1 MPRGCADCR
10 GPRTSRAGELGT
22 PKGAGQGRWV
32 LRPGAAAPGVRPALP
47 AWTLPSPPSPSSPLP
62 SWVLGQREGCG
73 RAEPQGACGG
83 GRKGR
88 GAPEHPAGREKPTDQ
103 REPRASAPLAPA
115 MWGLLLA
122 LAAFAPAVDV
132 GLGASGASVLGLA
145 LPATTEARGSTPA
158 PQSSPVQP
166 PAGKDNGERPD
177 RGPASRLPS
186 SPVCCMPT
194 LPRHTHTR
202 AHTLPAWSLCADPSW
217 THTSTHSF
225 PPPRY
230 GC

>member
-1 MPRGCADCR
+1 MGAETRG
-10 GPRTSRAGELGT
+10 GSS
-22 PKGAGQGRWV
+22 
-32 LRPGAAAPGVRPALP
+32 GVRPALS

-62 SWVLGQREGCG
+62 SWVRGQREGCG

-88 GAPEHPAGREKPTDQ
+88 GAPEHPAGREEPTDQ

-122 LAAFAPAVDV
+122 LAAFAPAVGV
-132 GLGASGASVLGLA
+132 GLGAPGASMLGLA
-145 LPATTEARGSTPA
+145 PPATTEARGSTPA

-177 RGPASRLPS
+177 RGPASRAGRLPPLPS
-186 SPVCCMPT
+186 AVCP
-194 LPRHTHTR
+194 PFPDTHTR
-202 AHTLPAWSLCADPSW
+202 AHTLPAWSLCADPSR
-217 THTSTHSF
+217 THTSTPSF
-225 PPPRY
+225 PPSLPLATAADSAAPVP
-230 GC
+230 GQTKSAVLGWSQ